1 MNCWSLLTLSQNK
14 LVPKQPKK
22 NGPSPAY
29 FSFIF
34 SLFKQTIQFVKQINA
49 KMSIQYMAP
58 GFLPTTFWSWVVTHN
73 HSTRAPTLKYL
84 SNLDF

>member
-49 KMSIQYMAP
+49 KNVHPVYGAGILTHDLLIMSRHP
-58 GFLPTTFWSWVVTHN
+58 LP
-73 HSTRAPTLKYL
+73 
-84 SNLDF
+84 LDQGSHP